1 MAPRLTV
8 ATRPGLPGRGAHV
21 KHDPG
26 RGAAGGASGAHGV
39 ARAIRPLW
47 TQIYLPNLLI
57 ATGQGAMLPIL
68 VYAAREVHGSSAT
81 GAVLVALN
89 GLGTLVFDLP
99 SGRIVARLGES
110 RSAWLAVA
118 LLLVGLAGCLA
129 SRSIVEL
136 AVSVLVQ
143 AMGWAL
149 WSLVRLTHLSR
160 AAPVLVRGRA
170 LSLFGGIMRAG
181 NVLGPFAF
189 IAIASRHDV
198 RPAFAI
204 YLVSVVVGFAWVV
217 LARDRNDPAVHQR
230 SEPVRP
236 WHVIKK
242 HRNGLAVA
250 GTAVLAVS
258 LLRGSRT
265 AIVPLWAAHLGLNS
279 QQAAML
285 FAFSSVIDLAL
296 FYPAGVISDRFGRR
310 AVLLPCLILLS
321 VGHLLIPL
329 TSSFDTLFAASFVLA
344 LGNGMGAGIVMT
356 LGADLTPSEGRP
368 SFLAVWRGISDA
380 GTTAGPLV
388 DSAVVGLGPIALA
401 GPVIAVLG
409 LAATALAATR
419 LREPEHLARQAQD
432 PDPAASSS

>member
-1 MAPRLTV
+1 MKR
-8 ATRPGLPGRGAHV
+8 TRAQ
-21 KHDPG
+21 
-26 RGAAGGASGAHGV
+26 GASDGAIAARGV

-47 TQIYLPNLLI
+47 MQIYLPNLLI

-68 VYAAREVHGSSAT
+68 VYAARQVHGSSAA
-81 GAVLVALN
+81 GAMLVALN
-89 GLGTLVFDLP
+89 GLGTLLFDLP
-99 SGRIVARLGES
+99 SGRIVARLGEW
-110 RSAWLAVA
+110 RSAWLATT
-118 LLLVGLAGCLA
+118 LLLVGLAGCLV
-129 SRSIVEL
+129 SRSIAEL
-136 AVSVLVQ
+136 ALSVLVQ

-189 IAIASRHDV
+189 IAVANRHDV

-204 YLVSVVVGFAWVV
+204 YLVSVAVGFAWVV
-217 LARDRNDPAVHQR
+217 LARDRDDPATHER
-230 SEPVRP
+230 TEPVQPLR
-236 WHVIKK
+236 VIKN
-242 HRNGLAVA
+242 HREGLAIA

-279 QQAAML
+279 QQAATL

-329 TSSFDTLFAASFVLA
+329 TSGFDTLFAASFVLA

-356 LGADLTPSEGRP
+356 LGADLTPAEGRP

-388 DSAVVGLGPIALA
+388 DSAVVALGPIALA
-401 GPVIAVLG
+401 GPVVAVLG
-409 LAATALAATR
+409 LAGMVLAATR
-419 LREPEHLARQAQD
+419 LREPEHLAHRQPTQ
-432 PDPAASSS
+432 PDTAPPS